1 MLGVMKRILFY
12 TDTPLLGGAENQMF
26 LLAKFLPKEK
36 YTVELACSSY
46 RSLNAWCQKFME
58 IGINVRRL
66 RVMHKHDPRH
76 FLYLK
81 HLLPKFDLLHLHV
94 WNPASC
100 RYALAASKAG
110 VRKIP
115 VVVTEH
121 DPFPLKGLKEWL
133 KKKLMEHVKAIIVCS
148 QAAKNIVCGQDANCE
163 SKITIVPNGIDIEEF
178 QAPVNPKEK
187 MEIRKMMLGNE
198 LNRKIILCAAEL
210 HERKGQ
216 QYLIEAVKRLAAKFP
231 DIKLVFAGEGGRRK
245 YYEKLARP
253 IGRSAAFLGRRRD
266 IASIMAAADI
276 FVLPSVREAFGLV
289 LLEAAS
295 VGLPTI
301 ATNVGGIPEIIEHGK
316 TGLLVPAGNPEEIA
330 KAISV
335 YLENPAFA
343 AELAKRAKEKVEKEF
358 HARSMAMRTAEVYD
372 KVLAEND

>member
-1 MLGVMKRILFY
+1 MESKKILFY
-12 TDTPLLGGAENQMF
+12 TDTPLLGGAENQMY

-46 RSLNAWCQKFME
+46 RNLNIWCQKFME
-58 IGINVRRL
+58 IGVKVRRL
-66 RVMHKHDPRH
+66 RVAHKHDPRH

-81 HLLPKFDLLHLHV
+81 HLLPKFDLLHLHL

-100 RYALAASKAG
+100 RYALAASK
-110 VRKIP
+110 RFP
-115 VVVTEH
+115 VIVTEH
-121 DPFPLKGLKEWL
+121 DPFPLKGLKGWL
-133 KKKLMEHVKAIIVCS
+133 KKKLMEHVRAIIVCS
-148 QAAKNIVCGQDANCE
+148 QAAKNIVCEEDSGCA
-163 SKITIVPNGIDIEEF
+163 SKLTIIPNGIDIEEF
-178 QAPVNPKEK
+178 ITQAKNADR
-187 MEIRKMMLGNE
+187 MEIRSVTL
-198 LNRKIILCAAEL
+198 ILCVAEL

-216 QYLIEAVKRLAAKFP
+216 RYLIEAVKRLAAKFP

-253 IGRSAAFLGRRRD
+253 LGDRAAFFGRRRD
-266 IASIMAAADI
+266 IASIMAAADML
-276 FVLPSVREAFGLV
+276 VLPSVREAFGLV

-330 KAISV
+330 KAIIM
-335 YLENPAFA
+335 YLEHPAFA

-372 KVLAEND
+372 KVLL